1 MASARGAQLARLVAL
16 GLGVIAVYWLAEI
29 VWLVI
34 PDPDESESVVVA
46 SAPVMRPDQPAFD
59 ARQIAQWH
67 LFGESDSEQIKEAA
81 PIDAPE
87 TRLNLTLRGVIAA
100 DQEANAR
107 AIIAEQN
114 RNELSYRIG
123 DNLPGGAELSEVHP
137 DRVILRRAGRYETL
151 RLPKQPLSG
160 NEAVLDES
168 RAQLQLNP
176 EMAQV
181 LTEYRQIMRDN
192 PRALIDL
199 VRPVPH
205 QEGTE
210 FIGFRLY
217 PGNRKELFTQFGLR
231 PGDLVTEV
239 NGVALDN
246 PAKGIE
252 VLNQL
257 KDAQD
262 LNLRIRR
269 GRQELDLNFSLG

>member
-1 MASARGAQLARLVAL
+1 MASAKGERLARLVAL
-16 GLGVIAVYWLAEI
+16 ALGVIAVYWLAEI

-34 PDPDESESVVVA
+34 PEPEDQAPVVVA
-46 SAPVMRPDQPAFD
+46 SAPVPRPNKPRLD

-67 LFGESDSEQIKEAA
+67 LFGEAGSVKIKDV

-87 TRLNLTLRGVIAA
+87 TRLNLTLHGVVATDIP
-100 DQEANAR
+100 ENAR

-114 RNELSYRIG
+114 RNEKSYRIG
-123 DNLPGGAELSEVHP
+123 DSLPGGAELSEIHA

-160 NEAVLDES
+160 NEAVLDQQADS
-168 RAQLQLNP
+168 LQLAP
-176 EMAQV
+176 EMIKV
-181 LTEYRQIMRDN
+181 LTEYRDIMQDN

-199 VRPVPH
+199 VRPVP
-205 QEGTE
+205 QQQSGGGFE
-210 FIGFRLY
+210 GFRLY
-217 PGNRKELFTQFGLR
+217 PGNRRELFSKFGLR
-231 PGDLVTEV
+231 PGDLVTEI
-239 NGVALDN
+239 NGVVLDN

-257 KDAQD
+257 KDAQNI
-262 LNLRIRR
+262 NLHIRR